1 MAKRVRRSRGGR
13 KTEKK
18 RASFKL
24 RLNSTLAI
32 AILGALALLYFYKVL
47 SPNVMIQATDQ
58 LSAGIPIRQFQAN
71 ELHHLRFPLW
81 DPYLFSGI
89 PFVDAMHGDIFY
101 PSALLRVIF
110 PAHYVLTL
118 VFVVH
123 VFLAGLLMFVLLRD
137 MELDVKGALLW
148 SISYAFT
155 GVIVSQ
161 TLPGHDGKVIVSAFL
176 PGVIFAIRRGMHEVR
191 AKWFMLG
198 ALFLGLDIL
207 SPHVQM
213 SYYTYLAAGIY
224 FLFEWFHLLLGEKR
238 IGDAL
243 KTAYFFVLM
252 VVISIAIGAIQLVP
266 SYLYVSKYSPRGAG
280 NRGYEFAISWSLPWE
295 DYISAF
301 FAKFS
306 GFLDSYW
313 GRNPF
318 KINTEYLGVLPWLF
332 ALAAFAPAAKI
343 RERWSMLFIFLFFSI
358 MALGG
363 YTPFYKLFYS
373 ILPGV
378 KKFRAPAM
386 SFFVVAFSVNVL
398 AAIGYL
404 SLIRHDT
411 IDFVKKLFI
420 ALAVILLVLALM
432 GSGGMLQGPIKSIFL
447 SHAGQEKL
455 EIFAR
460 YYGNIPAAFW
470 RALIFLIAA
479 FILAVQF
486 SRGDE
491 GYALVAAVLLI
502 VDLWSIN
509 WQFLKKVPGP
519 DKYYAPDAVVQYL
532 KQDTTVY
539 RVFPLLYRIDDNYL
553 MYHGIESIGGH
564 HGNQFQ
570 RYQEF
575 VGEPHHFMFRP
586 NMVPN
591 LLKYPK
597 FVSMLNAKYIISQ
610 PLPQDLTPY
619 DPNTRALIR
628 NIRHLLSTP
637 GIEKV
642 GTVQV
647 GNNYYTIYKN
657 NNDLGRVF
665 LVQRYRIMNS
675 DSVLEYMKSG
685 KFIPSQEAIFEDS
698 VAFPIIEVPDFK
710 WSVNIEKK
718 LPNYIRMEVQTN
730 GHAILVYSGNWYP
743 FWKAYV
749 DGKETPVYRVD
760 YILRGIEIPEGIHY
774 VEFHYDGKY
783 ILYLFG
789 VLIVALTLVFVYLV
803 KPEG

>member
-1 MAKRVRRSRGGR
+1 MAKRVKRSRSGR
-13 KTEKK
+13 KSRKK
-18 RASFKL
+18 TSGSKL
-24 RLNSTLAI
+24 HFTTTLAI
-32 AILGALALLYFYKVL
+32 AILGALTLLYFYKVL

-101 PSALLRVIF
+101 PSAFLRIF
-110 PAHYVLTL
+110 LPAHYVLTL
-118 VFVVH
+118 VFIIH
-123 VFLAGLLMFVLLRD
+123 VFLAGLLMFILLRD
-137 MELDVKGALLW
+137 MGLDIQGAFLW
-148 SISYAFT
+148 AISYAFT

-176 PGVIFAIRRGMHEVR
+176 PGVIFAIRRGMHEVK

-213 SYYTYLAAGIY
+213 AYYTYLAAGIY
-224 FLFEWFHLLLGEKR
+224 FVFEWFHLLKEKGGGAA
-238 IGDAL
+238 IKAIYL
-243 KTAYFFVLM
+243 FVLM
-252 VVISIAIGAIQLVP
+252 VVFSLAIGAIQLVP
-266 SYLYVSKYSPRGAG
+266 SYLYVSKFSPRGAG

-295 DYISAF
+295 DYVSAF
-301 FAKFS
+301 LAKFS

-318 KINTEYLGVLPWLF
+318 KLNTEYLGVLPWLF
-332 ALAAFAPAAKI
+332 AIAAFAPAAKS
-343 RERWSMLFIFLFFSI
+343 RDKWAMLFIFLFFSI

-363 YTPFYKLFYS
+363 YTPLYKLFYS
-373 ILPGV
+373 FLPGV

-404 SLIRHDT
+404 SLIEHDT
-411 IDFVKKLFI
+411 IDFVKK
-420 ALAVILLVLALM
+420 VMLVLGVLTLILAFAASA
-432 GSGGMLQGPIKSIFL
+432 GAFQGVIKSLFL
-447 SHAGQEKL
+447 KNATPEKL
-455 EIFAR
+455 EIFRR
-460 YYGNIPAAFW
+460 YYGNIPSAFW
-470 RALIFLIAA
+470 RTFIFLIAG
-479 FILAVQF
+479 FVLAVQF
-486 SRGDE
+486 SRGE
-491 GYALVAAVLLI
+491 RNYALIAAILVI

-509 WQFLKKVPGP
+509 WRFLKKVPGP
-519 DKYYAPDAVVQYL
+519 DRYYAPDAVVQYL

-591 LLKYPK
+591 LLRYPK
-597 FVSMLNAKYIISQ
+597 FINMLNTKYIISQ
-610 PLPQDLTPY
+610 PLPEDLTRF
-619 DPNTRALIR
+619 DPQTRSLIR
-628 NIRHLLSTP
+628 DIKGLLSTP
-637 GIEKV
+637 GIEKI

-647 GNNYYTIYKN
+647 GQGYYTIYRN

-665 LVQRYRIMNS
+665 LVQRYRVMES
-675 DSVLEYMKSG
+675 DKVLDYMKSS
-685 KFIPSQEAIFEDS
+685 KFDPSQEAIFEDS
-698 VAFPIIEVPDFK
+698 VTIPIIEVPDFQ
-710 WSVNIEKK
+710 WSVQFKK
-718 LPNYIRMEVQTN
+718 RTPNHIKLEVQTN
-730 GHAILVYSGNWYP
+730 GRAILVYSGNWYP
-743 FWKAYV
+743 YWRAYV
-749 DGKETPVYRVD
+749 DGQKTKVYRVD
-760 YILRGIEIPEGIHY
+760 YILRAIEIPEGMHY
-774 VEFHYDGKY
+774 VEFGYDGKY
-783 ILYLFG
+783 ILYLAG
-789 VLIVALTLVFVYLV
+789 VLLFSLLVVFVYLF
-803 KPEG
+803 KPDA